1 MRFLRLDLRAFGP
14 FADPPPL
21 DLSGGDRGLHLIL
34 GPNEAGKSTTLRA
47 IRHLLFGFPARTSD
61 DHLTPYE
68 KLRISAILRD
78 ERGEEVGFTRRKK
91 IADSLWT
98 FADDELIEPDALRP
112 WLGALDES
120 RFAELFSMDHDE
132 LVAGGRAIVEG
143 KGSLGTIL
151 FAAGSGLARVDEVRK
166 ALDAEVEAL
175 FKPAGKL
182 PTINLALAELK
193 TAQIKVADQ
202 IVATESW
209 VALDREL
216 AEGRASKAA
225 VDAEVRRAVEDRRR
239 LERARDAL
247 PVIAGLGRA
256 RDRLAEIGPAP
267 ALAEGFAD
275 RRRESTLARQLALKA
290 IEDADESLGA
300 EALARDALGPPD
312 PALDEAETIGR
323 ALLDV
328 VLYRQALRARPVD
341 QSRLAQAE
349 ARALALLGE
358 LRPDGPDA
366 DAPPPGRV
374 ATPLAE
380 RIQGLADERNALD
393 ERRSAA
399 MAELSGLAGPDEG
412 EPPTRPAAAALRAAE
427 ALGLAIARA
436 KAGGDLEVLLAVD
449 RLELDRLEAAAEVEL
464 RKLPLWSGTLE
475 ALEALAVPLEETLNQ
490 FESEIQARSEALG
503 RASAEADRL
512 GAEAAEIALAIAR
525 GEESGPVPSEGDLG
539 ALRADR
545 DALWRGLRL
554 AWLGGAPADDPD
566 RLAEDFE
573 SSIRRADDLADRL
586 RREADAVALQANRR
600 WKGRELADR
609 IARADAG
616 RDRASTDLDALR
628 DAWRGAWAP
637 LGIEPRTPRE
647 MKDWVKTGRAPLIRQ
662 AQALRDRKLDL
673 RRKAETIEAFRSE
686 IGRHLIEAGEPEPG
700 PRGTLA
706 ATIDLGIAAIER
718 ARAGVKLEAARA
730 GLARAEA
737 ARLDWQG
744 RWAGTVGPLGL
755 PGDASPA
762 LARGVISRLDELATS
777 TQEVEE
783 LRASIAD
790 HARLEARF
798 EAEVGELARRLGV
811 EAPGEDAEAAA
822 RRLDEALKRA
832 VVAETRREEIAKRQ
846 ALEAKRR
853 EGSAEALG
861 RADAALAALAIEA
874 GCEEP
879 GGLIEAERRSEAVAE
894 LRREARGLE
903 DQLATLAGPVGVD
916 RLVEE
921 SEGMDPAG
929 LEARIAEISARI
941 EPLEAESGR
950 LGEANGGLAE
960 QLLQMD
966 GGPGA
971 AEARQI
977 VEEKAARLALDVERY
992 ARLRLAAAVLREA
1005 VERHRKEHQGP
1016 VLERA
1021 GALFAALTAGSFAGL
1036 AVGADDKGQPT
1047 LLGLRAGGSTT
1058 IGVEGMSEGT
1068 ADQLYLALRLASL
1081 MAHLDHHEPMPL
1093 VLDDLLV
1100 NFDDARAVA
1109 ALKALADLSRRTQV
1123 LFFTHHAHLA
1133 DLARRALPEG
1143 VLFVHHLTF
1152 PPTSLPRPEAEPA
1165 PTRRKKAKKAE
1176 ATEPAG

>member
-1 MRFLRLDLRAFGP
+1 MRFLQLDLRAFGP

-47 IRHLLFGFPARTSD
+47 IRHLLFGFPARTRD
-61 DHLTPYE
+61 GHLTPNE

-78 ERGEEVGFTRRKK
+78 ESGEEVGFTRRKK

-98 FADDELIEPDALRP
+98 FEDDKLIAPDALRTC
-112 WLGALDES
+112 LGTLDES

-151 FAAGSGLARVDEVRK
+151 FAAGTGLARVDEVRK
-166 ALDAEVEAL
+166 ALDAEVDAL

-182 PTINLALAELK
+182 PPINVALAEWK
-193 TAQIKVADQ
+193 TARDGAERQML
-202 IVATESW
+202 ATSSW
-209 VALDREL
+209 VDLDREL
-216 AEGRASKAA
+216 AEGRASKSA
-225 VDAEVRRAVEDRRR
+225 VDAEIRRAVEDRRR

-247 PVIAGLGRA
+247 PVIAGLGRS
-256 RDRLAEIGPAP
+256 RDRLAAIGPAP
-267 ALAEGFAD
+267 ALAEGFAE
-275 RRRESTLARQLALKA
+275 RRREATLARQLALKA
-290 IEDADESLGA
+290 IEDTDEALGA
-300 EALARDALGPPD
+300 EALARDALGPRD
-312 PALDEAETIGR
+312 PALDEAEPIGR
-323 ALLDV
+323 ALLDLA
-328 VLYRQALRARPVD
+328 LYRQALRDRPVD
-341 QSRLAQAE
+341 QSKLAQAE

-358 LRPDGPDA
+358 LLPGGPDA
-366 DAPPPGRV
+366 DAPPPGR
-374 ATPLAE
+374 APAPLVE
-380 RIQGLADERNALD
+380 RIQRLADERNALD

-399 MAELSGLAGPDEG
+399 MAELSGLARPVEG
-412 EPPTRPAAAALRAAE
+412 EAPAPPADLRAVE
-427 ALGLAIARA
+427 VLGQAIARA
-436 KAGGDLEVLLAVD
+436 KARGDLEALLAAD
-449 RLELDRLEAAAEVEL
+449 QLEVARLEASAEIEL
-464 RKLPLWSGTLE
+464 LKLPLWSGTLE
-475 ALEALAVPLEETLNQ
+475 ALETLAIPLDETLGQ
-490 FESEIQARSEALG
+490 FEAEFRDRSEALA
-503 RASAEADRL
+503 RASAESDRL
-512 GAEAAEIALAIAR
+512 EAEAAELALAIAR

-539 ALRADR
+539 ALRAER
-545 DALWRGLRL
+545 DALWRVVRR
-554 AWLGGAPADDPD
+554 AWLEGPQVVEPAQ
-566 RLAEDFE
+566 LAEGFE
-573 SSIRRADDLADRL
+573 SSVRRADDLADRL
-586 RREADAVALQANRR
+586 RHEADAVALQANRR

-609 IARADAG
+609 LARANAG
-616 RDRASTDLDALR
+616 RDRASAELDALR

-647 MKDWVKTGRAPLIRQ
+647 MKDWVKNGRAPLIRQ
-662 AQALRDRKLDL
+662 AQALRDRKLDFL
-673 RRKAETIEAFRSE
+673 RKAATIEAFRAE
-686 IGRHLIEAGEPEPG
+686 IGRHLVEVGEPEPG
-700 PRGTLA
+700 PLGSLA
-706 ATIDLGIAAIER
+706 ATIDLGLAAIER
-718 ARAGVKLEAARA
+718 ARAGAKLEAARA
-730 GLARAEA
+730 GLARAEV

-744 RWAGTVGPLGL
+744 RWAGAVKPLGL
-755 PGDASPA
+755 TGDASPTI
-762 LARGVISRLDELATS
+762 ARDVIDWLDELATLR
-777 TQEVEE
+777 QESEE

-798 EAEVGELARRLGV
+798 EAEVGDLARRLGV
-811 EAPGEDAEAAA
+811 EAPGEDAEAVA
-822 RRLDEALKRA
+822 RRLDETLKRA

-846 ALEAKRR
+846 AREAERR
-853 EGSAEALG
+853 EGAAEALG
-861 RADAALAALAIEA
+861 RADAVLAALAIEA
-874 GCEEP
+874 GCEGPE
-879 GGLIEAERRSEAVAE
+879 GLIEAERRSEAVAE

-903 DQLATLAGPVGVD
+903 DQLLTLAGPVGVD

-921 SEGMDPAG
+921 AEGMDPAG

-1047 LLGLRAGGSTT
+1047 LLGLRAGSPAT

-1081 MAHLDHHEPMPL
+1081 MTHLDHHEPMPM

-1123 LFFTHHAHLA
+1123 LFFTHHAHLV
-1133 DLARRALPEG
+1133 DLARKALPEG
-1143 VLFVHHLTF
+1143 VLFVHHLSF
-1152 PPTSLPRPEAEPA
+1152 PPTSLPRPEAEPG
-1165 PTRRKKAKKAE
+1165 PTRRKKAKKVE